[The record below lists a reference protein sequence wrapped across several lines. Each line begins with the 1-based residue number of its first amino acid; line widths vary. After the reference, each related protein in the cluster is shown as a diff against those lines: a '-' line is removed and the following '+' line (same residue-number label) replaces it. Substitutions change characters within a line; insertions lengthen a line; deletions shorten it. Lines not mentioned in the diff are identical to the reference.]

1 MTDKKKKKQK
11 QDNKKPQP
19 KRKLNIFLKGFGY
32 TFAFVV
38 IYILAVDFNFL
49 WLFGKS
55 PSVSELQSAEVNEAS
70 SLYSADGVLLGKY
83 YNENRVPVEYKQIAP
98 IVIKA
103 LVATEDVRFY
113 EHSGIDLQA
122 WVSVL
127 WYAARG
133 DQRGGSTITQ
143 QLAKNLFKTRK
154 DVSKGLLGY
163 IPVINTII
171 FKSKEWITAYKLEQY
186 FSKEEILTMYL
197 NTVDFGSNTFGIKT
211 AAKTFFNTPTD
222 KIKTE
227 QAAMLVGMLK
237 APTYY
242 SPIRNP
248 ENAKKRRNTVLAQM
262 VKYNVISTEEFERL
276 KVKDLGLDYHVEQH
290 YEGAATYFRGVA
302 NNFLKQ
308 WCKENGYDLYSSGL
322 KIYTTIDSRM
332 QKYAEEAVQEHM
344 KSLQKRFEQHLNGS
358 DPWVDERNRPLPR
371 YIDSLIVKTDFY
383 KNLQEKY
390 KNKPVTIAKILN
402 TPRKMTVFTWKGER
416 DTMLSPLDSIEHS
429 KRFLHA
435 GFMSMDPYTGHIKAW
450 VGGINYKHF
459 KYDHVK
465 QAKRQPGST
474 FKAFV
479 YAAAIDNGY
488 CPCDRIVDGPVTINY
503 VENGEDKSWSPKN
516 ADWYFSHDSMTLRH
530 AMAMSV
536 NVIAAKMTQKIGWE
550 KVIEYAHKCGIKSK
564 LANVPSIGLGPSEV
578 NLYELVGAYG
588 TFMNNGVHTEPIFI
602 TRIEDK
608 DGKVIKE
615 FKPETKRAISEETAY
630 LMQTML
636 RAGVEEGGT
645 TSALWEFPEIWPHG
659 KIRNELGGKT
669 GTSSNYSDGWFVGV
683 SKDLVGG
690 AWVGGDDRC
699 IHFRSSTL
707 GEGAKT
713 ALPIYGRFMEKV
725 YKDTSLGITFG
736 PFPKAK
742 IKIEKQ
748 YNCHTRYRKREMVDS
763 ATVSNPGEEVTTI
776 APEENL

>member
-1 MTDKKKKKQK
+1 MVDNKKKKQK
-11 QDNKKPQP
+11 QTRKSKPKK
-19 KRKLNIFLKGFGY
+19 KVNIFLKGFGY

-38 IYILAVDFNFL
+38 IYIIAVDFNFL

-70 SLYSADGVLLGKY
+70 RLYSADGVLLGKY
-83 YNENRVPVEYKQIAP
+83 YNENRVPVEYEKISP

-122 WVSVL
+122 WASVL
-127 WYAARG
+127 WYAIKG

-163 IPVINTII
+163 VPVVNTII
-171 FKSKEWITAYKLEQY
+171 YKSKEWITAYKLERH
-186 FSKEEILTMYL
+186 FSKKEILTMYL

-242 SPIRNP
+242 SPVRNKK
-248 ENAKKRRNTVLAQM
+248 NALKRRNTVLAQM
-262 VKYNVISTEEFERL
+262 VKYDVISSEEYERL

-290 YEGAATYFRGVA
+290 YEGQATYFRGVA

-344 KSLQKRFEQHLNGS
+344 SRLQKRFEQHINGS

-371 YIDSLIVKTDFY
+371 YVDSLIVKTEFY
-383 KNLQEKY
+383 KNLKEQY
-390 KNKPVTIAKILN
+390 PNKPVTIAKILN

-416 DTMLSPLDSIEHS
+416 DTMLSPLDSIKHS
-429 KRFLHA
+429 KKFLHA
-435 GFMSMDPYTGHIKAW
+435 GFMSMDPKTGHIKAW

-479 YAAAIDNGY
+479 YAAALDNGY
-488 CPCDRIVDGPVTINY
+488 CPCDRVVDGPVTINY
-503 VENGEDKSWSPKN
+503 VENGEDKSWTPKN
-516 ADWYFSHDSMTLRH
+516 ADWYFSYDSMTLRH
-530 AMAMSV
+530 AMAMSI
-536 NVIAAKMTQKIGWE
+536 NVVAAKMTQKIGWE

-588 TFMNNGVHTEPIFI
+588 TFMNNGVHTEPVFI

-615 FKPETKRAISEETAY
+615 FTPKTTRALSEETAY

-690 AWVGGDDRC
+690 VWVGGDDRC

-742 IKIEKQ
+742 VKINKQ
-748 YNCHTRYRKREMVDS
+748 YNCHTSYRKREMKDS
-763 ATVSNPGEEVTTI
+763 TDTGVVAEEVI
-776 APEENL
+776 SEGEGL